1 MSALQV
7 GGALVAGKL
16 YIERSA
22 DLRLRETLEEGRYA
36 VVFAARQTGKSSLRR
51 RVQDQLRA
59 AGRRAFTLDLLA
71 AGRDDPARWYRNLIE
86 ALAQSLGAPRP
97 GPFWKEHE
105 DLSPAARVWLYLRQA
120 IEAEPSPFTLFID
133 EVDAV
138 TQVPGLDS
146 DAFFQGLKVVRDA
159 AATDPVWA
167 RFTCCLLG
175 VVTERDLVRDPA
187 LAPSNAGFIP
197 IDLADFS
204 RAELGAL
211 SPYLEGLG
219 PDPAALIDAIG
230 EAAAG
235 HPYQS
240 LRLVLALVEEGPT
253 EGRSAAERVG
263 AQVDDLFVQHGLL
276 REASLYWP
284 RGFVERLPAQRR
296 DEALEL
302 YRRALL
308 GTRPRWRGT
317 VDAHADLRV
326 AGLIRLDP
334 DGRLSPRSRIF
345 AEVLGLDWVNHLL
358 GGRAFDHALAAWE
371 KSGRSDEKLL
381 SVDELRAARV
391 WLAQQPHP
399 TQSIR
404 ALVTASARH
413 LEARL
418 AQAVEEERA
427 RAKAREFELITE
439 KLGRAEAAHREA
451 EARSDREAVEARH
464 AEMTLR
470 LERAHS
476 HHRIQSQRFAMGF
489 LVVALLTGLF
499 VAWRES
505 KAAMQALAERDE
517 LDRQLAALQRT
528 AALVQQDLAADID
541 QTQRKVAE
549 QDWALRGKQA
559 QLAQA
564 VADEQERARLIAERD
579 ALLNA
584 RREGEAQLNRLTAE
598 AAAQKDAHAK
608 KISEVASLQDA
619 GTELR
624 AALDAC
630 TAREQR
636 TRATVQDLNAEV
648 EAYED
653 ATGALPL
660 VAPPSLGRNADPY

>member
-7 GGALVAGKL
+7 GGALQAGKL
-16 YIERSA
+16 YIERAA
-22 DLRLRETLEEGRYA
+22 DLRLRELLEAGRYA
-36 VVFAARQTGKSSLRR
+36 VVFAPRQTGKSSLRR
-51 RVQDQLRA
+51 RVQEQLRA

-71 AGRDDPARWYRNLIE
+71 AGRDDPSRWYRNLIE
-86 ALAQSLGAPRP
+86 ALAQALGAPRP

-105 DLSPAARVWLYLRQA
+105 DLSPAGRVWLYLRQA
-120 IEAEPSPFTLFID
+120 VEAEPSPFTLFID

-138 TQVPGLDS
+138 TQVPGLDA

-159 AATDPVWA
+159 AASDPVWA

-187 LAPSNAGFIP
+187 LAPSNAGFAS

-204 RAELGAL
+204 RPELGAL
-211 SPYLEGLG
+211 APHLQGLG
-219 PDPAALIDAIG
+219 ASPEALIDALF

-240 LRLVLALVEEGPT
+240 LRLALALIE
-253 EGRSAAERVG
+253 AAPQPGLCAADQVA
-263 AQVDDLFVQHGLL
+263 AQVDELFVQHGLL

-284 RGFVERLPAQRR
+284 RGFIERLPAQRR

-326 AGLIRLDP
+326 AGLIRLDA

-345 AEVLGLDWVNHLL
+345 AEVLGLDWVNQLL
-358 GGRAFDHALAAWE
+358 GGRAFDHALTAWE

-381 SVDELRAARV
+381 SAEELRAARA

-399 TQSIR
+399 TQSMR

-427 RAKAREFELITE
+427 RAKARELELMNE

-470 LERAHS
+470 LERAQS
-476 HHRIQSQRFAMGF
+476 HHRMQVQRFAMGM
-489 LVVALLTGLF
+489 LVVAVLAGLS

-505 KAAMQALAERDE
+505 KAALQATSERDE
-517 LDRQLAALQRT
+517 LDRQLAALRRS
-528 AALVQQDLAADID
+528 AALVQEDLAADIEE
-541 QTQRKVAE
+541 TKRKVAE
-549 QDWALRGKQA
+549 QDWALRNKQA
-559 QLAQA
+559 ELAAA
-564 VADEQERARLIAERD
+564 VADQKAHQRLIAERD
-579 ALLNA
+579 ELLA
-584 RREGEAQLNRLTAE
+584 ERRDGEAELARLTAE
-598 AAAQKDAHAK
+598 AAAQQAAHAK
-608 KISEVASLQDA
+608 TISQVASLTDV
-619 GTELR
+619 GTQMR
-624 AALDAC
+624 AALDDC
-630 TAREQR
+630 VAREQR
-636 TRATVQDLNAEV
+636 LRSTQQELNAQV

-653 ATGALPL
+653 ATGSLPL
-660 VAPPSLGRNADPY
+660 VAPPSLGRAAEPR